1 MFIFASLL
9 AASIDACLR
18 GFLLGKIEIKYRF
31 VDYFKIFV
39 IIFLVCAL
47 ACFLGDEINQIYSRR
62 YLNIIGGF
70 LMLFLSAS
78 AFNGA
83 RKSKLPKGSLPV
95 MALSLARDGAAVCM
109 YLAFSGYD
117 ILFVSFFSALFHIL
131 MLWAGVAASKFFA
144 FKREGAIG
152 KYFSALVFFLIAVYK
167 FCQI

>member
-18 GFLLGKIEIKYRF
+18 GFLLGKIEIKYR
-31 VDYFKIFV
+31 
-39 IIFLVCAL
+39 
-47 ACFLGDEINQIYSRR
+47 DEINQIYSRR

-70 LMLFLSAS
+70 LLIFLSAS

-83 RKSKLPKGSLPV
+83 RKNKLPKGSLPV

-117 ILFVSFFSALFHIL
+117 ILLVSFFSALFHIL
-131 MLWAGVAASKFFA
+131 MLWAGVVASKFFS
-144 FKREGAIG
+144 FKNEGAIG
-152 KYFSALVFFLIAVYK
+152 KYFSALVFFLIAIYK